1 MALATYNDLLS
12 AVANWLNRSGDTAI
26 TGNDDD
32 LVTLCESRIHLGYGS
47 PGDAFYSPA
56 LRTRQ
61 MEAVKVI
68 PVQATQDGGTSSG
81 TDTITVTLSSAPT
94 AGEGLSISFTAGGSN
109 TGAATLNPNSV
120 GAVDIRKG
128 STQTALAAGDIVS
141 GASHIVT
148 HDGTYYRLMPSAGAI
163 PLPTDFLGIR
173 SVFFQGSPLTALNQV
188 SPAQFDAHSW
198 SAANGTPRIYCIEGD
213 VIRFGPRPDTN
224 YYLVVNYYK
233 KMAAL
238 SGTVNRLFTD
248 APNIY
253 LFGTLLE
260 ACIFLGDWDNAVKNH
275 ALFMG
280 AVKGLAHTNQMDRY
294 GAAPLTMRISGPTP

>member
-109 TGAATLNPNSV
+109 QRRSQAPRLPRTNRSAT
-120 GAVDIRKG
+120 
-128 STQTALAAGDIVS
+128 
-141 GASHIVT
+141 
-148 HDGTYYRLMPSAGAI
+148 
-163 PLPTDFLGIR
+163 
-173 SVFFQGSPLTALNQV
+173 
-188 SPAQFDAHSW
+188 
-198 SAANGTPRIYCIEGD
+198 
-213 VIRFGPRPDTN
+213 
-224 YYLVVNYYK
+224 
-233 KMAAL
+233 
-238 SGTVNRLFTD
+238 
-248 APNIY
+248 
-253 LFGTLLE
+253 
-260 ACIFLGDWDNAVKNH
+260 
-275 ALFMG
+275 
-280 AVKGLAHTNQMDRY
+280 
-294 GAAPLTMRISGPTP
+294 